1 MINQQITAI
10 FEEIADIMEI
20 FGEDHFRVNTYR
32 KVARVAKDTGD
43 DLKRLANEDKLE
55 GLAGVGKTSAEKIR
69 QYIETGKI
77 KAHKDLLERIPHGLL
92 DMLAIPGMGPKGV
105 RSVWKGLG
113 VESID
118 DLKNA
123 IEDKRFESLPGFGTK
138 KAQSI
143 LKGIDFLD
151 STQGRIRLDQ
161 ALMVAER
168 ITGTLRKLKSV
179 KNIELA
185 GSLRRCC
192 ETIGDIDVLVQA
204 DNSDEIVTFFTE
216 MADVQEVLAAGQ
228 TKASVRFYRDD
239 LCPDPVQ
246 VDLRIVPAESMGAA
260 WQYFTGSQA
269 HNVRL
274 REIAVKKKLKLNE
287 YGLFK
292 EDKLVAGKTEQEI
305 YKKLGLAYVPPTMRE
320 DRGEV
325 ELAQENKLPKV
336 VQQSDIRGDMHMHTT
351 ASDGRAEIDDQISMA
366 RQLGYKYIAIT
377 DHSRSSAIAHGL
389 DTERL
394 LAHAERVRKIDK
406 QTEGLTIFAGSE
418 VDILTDGSL
427 DYPDDVLA
435 QLDYV
440 IASIHAGQKSDGDR
454 NTRRLLSAMDNPYV
468 NCLAHPTARLVN
480 MREPMELDLERI
492 FEKAAKT
499 KTAMEISA
507 APKRLDLK
515 DIHCRQAAKAG
526 VKFLINTDAH
536 DALAQTFI
544 HYGVATAQ
552 RGWIT
557 KADVINAK
565 PLKSLRSW
573 LTIKRK

>member
-20 FGEDHFRVNTYR
+20 LGEDHFRVKTYR
-32 KVARVAKDTGD
+32 NVARVAKDTGE

-77 KAHKDLLERIPHGLL
+77 KAHEDLLEHIPHGLL

-123 IEDKRFESLPGFGTK
+123 IEDKRFESLPGFGAK
-138 KAQSI
+138 KAHSI

-151 STQGRIRLDQ
+151 STQGHIRLDQ
-161 ALMVAER
+161 ALMVAEL
-168 ITGTLRKLKSV
+168 ITGTLRQLKSV

-185 GSLRRCC
+185 GLLRRCC
-192 ETIGDIDVLVQA
+192 ETIGDIDILVQA
-204 DNSDEIVTFFTE
+204 DNSEEIVTFFTE

-228 TKASVRFYRDD
+228 TKASVRFYRGD

-305 YKKLGLAYVPPTMRE
+305 YKKLGLAYVPPAMRE

-366 RQLGYKYIAIT
+366 RQLGYEYIAIT
-377 DHSRSSAIAHGL
+377 DHSRSSVIANGL

-394 LAHAERVRKIDK
+394 LAHAERVREIDK

-480 MREPMELDLERI
+480 LREPMELDLERI

-536 DALAQTFI
+536 DAFSQTFI
-544 HYGVATAQ
+544 RYGVATAQ
-552 RGWIT
+552 RGWVT